1 MKLELIC
8 EEAFKA
14 LQEAIEQHTK
24 YKGVGRRQLPCSVQM
39 MIALNRLG
47 TSGTGGAYA
56 SVASCYSISD
66 SEVVVIMRRVM
77 KAVLFMLKDSI
88 EWPEGQKRSH
98 IIEIHKKRSGF
109 YRMCW
114 FCR

>member
-1 MKLELIC
+1 
-8 EEAFKA
+8 
-14 LQEAIEQHTK
+14 
-24 YKGVGRRQLPCSVQM
+24 M

-88 EWPEGQKRSH
+88 KWPEGQKRSH
-98 IIEIHKKRSGF
+98 IIGIHKKRSGF
-109 YRMCW
+109 TGCVGFVDNSLLSLHEKPLFEPQSFYSRKK
-114 FCR
+114 